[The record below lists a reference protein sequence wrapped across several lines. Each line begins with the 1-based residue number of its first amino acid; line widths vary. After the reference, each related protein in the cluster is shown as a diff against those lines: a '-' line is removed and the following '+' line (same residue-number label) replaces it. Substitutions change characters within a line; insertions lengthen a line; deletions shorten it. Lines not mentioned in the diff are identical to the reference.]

1 MNHRI
6 WKQLMGI
13 CTKFLD
19 IWDAKIK
26 KNIRQRKI
34 ITHKTI
40 FTWFDNLSIYTELQG
55 FYYSQRK
62 IQSAAVQFFFF
73 LSLKNDIKTLVSK
86 TTVLYPTHKI
96 HNGLQK
102 WPKNFLE
109 CNSPSRSAHG
119 QASKNLPLKT
129 ATILF
134 WVGS

>member
-34 ITHKTI
+34 ITHKTVFLRGLEI
-40 FTWFDNLSIYTELQG
+40 LPIYTELQG

-62 IQSAAVQFFFF
+62 IWSAAV
-73 LSLKNDIKTLVSK
+73 
-86 TTVLYPTHKI
+86 
-96 HNGLQK
+96 
-102 WPKNFLE
+102 
-109 CNSPSRSAHG
+109 
-119 QASKNLPLKT
+119 
-129 ATILF
+129 
-134 WVGS
+134 